1 MYTREEILNN
11 YKESPF
17 PKQLLE
23 ESSLSNQ
30 DILFHQKSKRPISS
44 INKDTAFLSQ
54 SFVLPWRI
62 LQQQKNN
69 KKNVE
74 FSRGGSF
81 TPSEPK
87 EPLIE
92 IKIENFKRF
101 FEKFEIPLDKK

>member
-54 SFVLPWRI
+54 SFGLPWRI

-92 IKIENFKRF
+92 IKIEISKDFLRNL
-101 FEKFEIPLDKK
+101 KFHWIKK